1 MNVKGFGALARMH
14 RFRMDQHRRKAVEIE
29 AMRDE
34 FQAQEA
40 GLDRDIAREKGAL
53 QSDQMAMTDFA
64 AYLKRME
71 ERRETLN
78 ASIAEASR
86 ALDRVNEHMAV
97 EYCEAKKFEL
107 ALEREEKRKKHEA
120 DKAEQA
126 MLDEI
131 GLTYRNRTAI

>member
-1 MNVKGFGALARMH
+1 
-14 RFRMDQHRRKAVEIE
+14 
-29 AMRDE
+29 MRDE

>member
-1 MNVKGFGALARMH
+1 MARMH

-29 AMRDE
+29 AMRAG
-34 FQAQEA
+34 FQAQDA
-40 GLDRDIAREKGAL
+40 DLDRDLAREKGAL
-53 QSDQMAMTDFA
+53 QSDNMAMTDFA
-64 AYLKRME
+64 AYLKRLE
-71 ERRETLN
+71 ERWETLA

-86 ALDRVNEHMAV
+86 ALDRVNEHMAI
-97 EYCEAKKFEL
+97 EYREAKKFEL

-131 GLTYRNRTAI
+131 GLTYRDRTAI